1 MIHMATKL
9 SLRQLRLLAGYRQ
22 IDVAE
27 KLAVSIQSVTAWENG
42 KFRPSKDKIEEL
54 AKLYGVGYQEIID
67 SLPEGEDD
75 LSELKLEKVLRPSK
89 QQRQIVESLLK
100 QSISSYFKG

>member
-1 MIHMATKL
+1 MTTKL

-22 IDVAE
+22 IDVAD

-54 AKLYGVGYQEIID
+54 AKLYEVGYQKIID
-67 SLPEGEDD
+67 SLPDKED
-75 LSELKLEKVLRPSK
+75 SSCVTAEKLEEGLKPSK